1 MKIIRTR
8 QRPFMV
14 IVDVVLT
21 VLAWVGLLYLLVR
34 GLIPLLDSHEGPR
47 IEAGMLDALTT
58 LQFYAW
64 VAVLNAVLLIS
75 WARYRQRRNKS
86 YPPRLPAPVVDDKRL
101 SETFKLN
108 DATFAQMRQPGTMIV
123 HNDEEGG
130 ISHVTTQFYRILP
143 EDQQHPPLR
152 VEPPPR
158 VIHLR
163 SEEDEGKKTGE
174 D

>member
-14 IVDVVLT
+14 VVDVILT
-21 VLAWVGLLYLLVR
+21 VLAWVGLLYLLIR

-47 IEAGMLDALTT
+47 IEASMLDALTT

-64 VAVLNAVLLIS
+64 VALLNAVLLIS

-86 YPPRLPAPVVDDKRL
+86 YPARLPAPVVDNQRL
-101 SETFKLN
+101 SESFKLS
-108 DATFAQMRQPGTMIV
+108 DETFAQMRQPGTIIV

-130 ISHVTTQFYRILP
+130 ISHVTTQFFRISP
-143 EDQQHPPLR
+143 EDVQHPPLI
-152 VEPPPR
+152 VEPPAR

-163 SEEDEGKKTGE
+163 SEGDEGKL
-174 D
+174 